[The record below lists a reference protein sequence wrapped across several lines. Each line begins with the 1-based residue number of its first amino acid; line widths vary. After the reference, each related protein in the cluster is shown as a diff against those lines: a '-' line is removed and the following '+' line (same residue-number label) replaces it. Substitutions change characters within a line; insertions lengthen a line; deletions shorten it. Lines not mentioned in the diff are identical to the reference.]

1 VRSVFTPL
9 AVGAAAWLLV
19 ACGGGE
25 SPGASAD
32 GRASALAVGGNAV
45 ASSPYR
51 VAVPEAVVGDRID
64 PRLRSARGPV
74 DVWVSLEQ
82 NSLAAQRAAM
92 ADAAGI
98 TDRVA
103 ARSSAALRAGV
114 SAHRQRIRDTQA
126 GLAGSLSALGGKELA
141 RVQKAHNAI
150 AVRIDAA
157 QLAQVAALQGVAKV
171 RPVLHYQLALS
182 ETVPYVGAAAVQA
195 TGKDGSGIRVAVLD
209 SGIDYTHKNLGGA
222 GTLDAYAAAY
232 GADEADAKNTTLD
245 GLFPT
250 AKVVGGIDLVGET
263 WGRVNGVEVGTL
275 AVDPDPI
282 DRWGHGSHVADIIG
296 GKSLDGTHKGVAPG
310 ASLIAVKVC
319 SAVSPACSGIA
330 LIQGM
335 DYAID
340 PNGDGDT
347 DDAVDII
354 NMSLGADYGQIQD
367 DLTEASSNAV
377 KLGVVV
383 VASAGNGANKPYVVG
398 SPSISPGVISVAQ
411 TEVPS
416 AQKIPLVV
424 NSPAAIAG
432 VYPNTETLDWSPVG
446 AGVSGEVA
454 QVGRGCPAGSIAAGS
469 PEDPYTNPPAGK
481 IALIDRG
488 ACSISL
494 KVDRAVKAGATGVLI
509 GLVAA
514 GDAVSFSFG
523 GGDSFAPALVIQQ
536 SLSNSIKARLAA
548 GDAVNVTISPA
559 AAIALVGSMAST
571 SSRGP
576 SISEQTIKP
585 EIGAPGA
592 SMSAEVGTGDGET
605 AFGGTSGAAP
615 MVSGAVALMLQA
627 HPHKTPMQIKAMLM
641 NTAETTVYTNP
652 AAAPGEL
659 APITRIGSGELRV
672 DRAIGLGAIAY
683 NRETKSAALSF
694 GALEVSKPMVV
705 ERTLRIENFGHWP
718 KMFSVTPTFR
728 YANDQASGA
737 VRVVTRSKVW
747 VGGRGREELEVKL
760 IIDPTKLPDWTLNGG
775 ALGGTGAALNGPEYD
790 GYITLTAGS
799 EKLSI
804 PWHVLPRKAAETDTE
819 LQARGKPGPTLKL
832 RNRGFAGS
840 DFDVFSLAGVSSRV
854 PRSELPG
861 PGDNFAMIDMRS
873 VGVRYL
879 PDALTGIGADVL
891 EFAINTNG
899 RRAHPNYPA
908 EFDIEVDTTGDGVP
922 DYVVF
927 NAENGGFSATG
938 QNLVFLADL
947 NAGGPARAFF
957 FTDADLNSGNVIFT
971 VALNI
976 GPGSI
981 TLPAGATIGFN
992 VYAFDNY
999 FTGANTDA
1007 IEGMRYTPGL
1017 ARFGVVGAPFGS
1029 VAARGSSTL
1038 GVTTA
1043 TLPDAQSSELGL
1055 LMMYRRN
1062 AGREAEAIRIR

>member
-1 VRSVFTPL
+1 
-9 AVGAAAWLLV
+9 
-19 ACGGGE
+19 
-25 SPGASAD
+25 
-32 GRASALAVGGNAV
+32 
-45 ASSPYR
+45 
-51 VAVPEAVVGDRID
+51 
-64 PRLRSARGPV
+64 
-74 DVWVSLEQ
+74 
-82 NSLAAQRAAM
+82 
-92 ADAAGI
+92 
-98 TDRVA
+98 
-103 ARSSAALRAGV
+103 
-114 SAHRQRIRDTQA
+114 
-126 GLAGSLSALGGKELA
+126 
-141 RVQKAHNAI
+141 
-150 AVRIDAA
+150 
-157 QLAQVAALQGVAKV
+157 
-171 RPVLHYQLALS
+171 
-182 ETVPYVGAAAVQA
+182 
-195 TGKDGSGIRVAVLD
+195 
-209 SGIDYTHKNLGGA
+209 
-222 GTLDAYAAAY
+222 
-232 GADEADAKNTTLD
+232 
-245 GLFPT
+245 
-250 AKVVGGIDLVGET
+250 
-263 WGRVNGVEVGTL
+263 
-275 AVDPDPI
+275 
-282 DRWGHGSHVADIIG
+282 
-296 GKSLDGTHKGVAPG
+296 
-310 ASLIAVKVC
+310 
-319 SAVSPACSGIA
+319 
-330 LIQGM
+330 
-335 DYAID
+335 
-340 PNGDGDT
+340 
-347 DDAVDII
+347 
-354 NMSLGADYGQIQD
+354 
-367 DLTEASSNAV
+367 
-377 KLGVVV
+377 
-383 VASAGNGANKPYVVG
+383 
-398 SPSISPGVISVAQ
+398 
-411 TEVPS
+411 
-416 AQKIPLVV
+416 
-424 NSPAAIAG
+424 
-432 VYPNTETLDWSPVG
+432 
-446 AGVSGEVA
+446 
-454 QVGRGCPAGSIAAGS
+454 
-469 PEDPYTNPPAGK
+469 
-481 IALIDRG
+481 
-488 ACSISL
+488 
-494 KVDRAVKAGATGVLI
+494 
-509 GLVAA
+509 
-514 GDAVSFSFG
+514 
-523 GGDSFAPALVIQQ
+523 
-536 SLSNSIKARLAA
+536 
-548 GDAVNVTISPA
+548 
-559 AAIALVGSMAST
+559 
-571 SSRGP
+571 
-576 SISEQTIKP
+576 
-585 EIGAPGA
+585 
-592 SMSAEVGTGDGET
+592 
-605 AFGGTSGAAP
+605 
-615 MVSGAVALMLQA
+615 
-627 HPHKTPMQIKAMLM
+627 
-641 NTAETTVYTNP
+641 
-652 AAAPGEL
+652 
-659 APITRIGSGELRV
+659 
-672 DRAIGLGAIAY
+672 
-683 NRETKSAALSF
+683 
-694 GALEVSKPMVV
+694 MVV

-760 IIDPTKLPDWTLNGG
+760 IIDPTQLPDWTLNGG